1 LTDEQQTNTPSE
13 FVYPKGKG
21 FLMERKILARKIALL
36 TAMMVLIFSSLFAAP
51 PEPQSKQAKELKA
64 LVDKG
69 AALVESKGKDAFPEF
84 RKKGS
89 TWFKGDNYLFVDD
102 FNGNVLV
109 NPPDP
114 KIEGE
119 NLMKMK
125 DANGKL
131 IIQAFIDAVKTQDS
145 GWVEYMWPKPGS
157 DKPAKKISYIR
168 KVKMPTG
175 ETVFVGAGIYAE

>member
-1 LTDEQQTNTPSE
+1 MRRKALR
-13 FVYPKGKG
+13 KGIATCFG
-21 FLMERKILARKIALL
+21 IMFLI
-36 TAMMVLIFSSLFAAP
+36 SSAAYSAT
-51 PEPQSKQAKELKA
+51 PEPQSKQAKEVKA

-69 AALVESKGKDAFPEF
+69 AALVESKGKEAFPEF

-89 TWFKGDNYLFVDD
+89 AWFKGDTYLFVDD
-102 FNGNVLV
+102 LKGNVLV

-114 KIEGE
+114 KLEGE

-131 IIQAFIDAVKTQDS
+131 IIQAFINLLKTQES
-145 GWVEYMWPKPGS
+145 GWVDYMWPKPGS
-157 DKPAKKISYIR
+157 DKPSKKLSYI
-168 KVKMPTG
+168 KKAKIPNG

>member
-1 LTDEQQTNTPSE
+1 MLA
-13 FVYPKGKG
+13 
-21 FLMERKILARKIALL
+21 LM
-36 TAMMVLIFSSLFAAP
+36 FSPLFAAT
-51 PEPQSKQAKELKA
+51 PEPQSKQAKEIKT

-69 AALVESKGKDAFPEF
+69 AALVEGKGKDAFAEF

-89 TWFKGDNYLFVDD
+89 TWFNGDKYLFVDD

-114 KIEGE
+114 KIEG
-119 NLMKMK
+119 NNIMDMK

-131 IIQAFIDAVKTQDS
+131 IIRAFIDALKTQDS

-168 KVKMPTG
+168 KAKMPVG
-175 ETVFVGAGIYAE
+175 GTVFVGAGVYVE

>member
-1 LTDEQQTNTPSE
+1 MKKQTLRRSVS
-13 FVYPKGKG
+13 F
-21 FLMERKILARKIALL
+21 ILGL
-36 TAMMVLIFSSLFAAP
+36 TALISLPAFSAT
-51 PEPQSKQAKELKA
+51 PEPQTKQAKEVKA

-89 TWFKGDNYLFVDD
+89 AWFKGDIYLFVDD
-102 FNGNVLV
+102 FKGNVLV

-114 KIEGE
+114 KLEGD

-131 IIQAFIDAVKTQDS
+131 IIQSFIDLLKTQDS
-145 GWVEYMWPKPGS
+145 GWVDYMWPKPGS
-157 DKPAKKISYIR
+157 DKPSKKLSYIR
-168 KVKMPTG
+168 KAKMPDG
-175 ETVFVGAGIYAE
+175 GMVFVGAGIYAE